1 MNPGARITAT
11 AEAELLVLVV
21 EDEPVIAASI
31 EWELMAAGHEVLGP
45 ASSVDEAQELVRRR
59 RPDLAFVD
67 INLAG
72 ADEGVGLARDLRRRW
87 GVHSLFVT
95 GQITQARQNS
105 DAALGVLAKPFA
117 FESLVACVP
126 AAAELVSG
134 RTPPRIPRG
143 LEVFAPIAQPPRG
156 DGRGFEA
163 SLAQ

>member
-1 MNPGARITAT
+1 M
-11 AEAELLVLVV
+11 LVLVV

-31 EWELMAAGHEVLGP
+31 EWELMAAGHDVLGP
-45 ASSVDEAQELVRRR
+45 ANSVEEAEALIHNQ
-59 RPDLAFVD
+59 RPDLALVD

-72 ADEGVGLARDLRRRW
+72 ADEGVALARDLKREH

-95 GQITQARQNS
+95 GQIAQARQNC

-126 AAAELVSG
+126 AAAELISG
-134 RTPPRIPRG
+134 RRPARLPRG
-143 LEVFAPIAQPPRG
+143 LEVFPAAPSAPRSG
-156 DGRGFEA
+156 DQDRQA

>member
-1 MNPGARITAT
+1 MV
-11 AEAELLVLVV
+11 VLVV
-21 EDEPVIAASI
+21 EDEPVIAASM

-45 ASSVDEAQELVRRR
+45 ASSVEEADTLVRAQ
-59 RPDLAFVD
+59 RPDLALVD

-72 ADEGVGLARDLRRRW
+72 ADEGVELARDLKRRY

-95 GQITQARQNS
+95 GQAAQARQNT

-126 AAAELVSG
+126 AAAELMEG
-134 RTPPRIPRG
+134 RTPSRLPRG
-143 LEVFAPIAQPPRG
+143 LEVFHTGKAGRRDDRG
-156 DGRGFEA
+156 REA

>member
-1 MNPGARITAT
+1 V
-11 AEAELLVLVV
+11 LVLVV

-45 ASSVDEAQELVRRR
+45 ASSVEEAEALIGRQL
-59 RPDLAFVD
+59 PDLALVD

-72 ADEGVGLARDLRRRW
+72 ADEGVALARDLKREH

-95 GQITQARQNS
+95 GQIAQARQNC

-126 AAAELVSG
+126 AAVELIGG
-134 RTPPRIPRG
+134 RRPARLPRG
-143 LEVFAPIAQPPRG
+143 LEVFQTASGAPRSEDQGARASMAQ
-156 DGRGFEA
+156 
-163 SLAQ
+163 